1 MGARKKEALE
11 QFNRDNILTA
21 AKELFD
27 SYGIEKTTM
36 DDIAKHADY
45 SKSTIYVYFKSKE
58 DIFNS
63 IVGEY
68 MEVLAMQIRQSI
80 AKEKDFEK
88 CYYKFCECLVSFE
101 ERYPRYY
108 STLVGENQ
116 LTSRR
121 SKNSLMKQDMGR
133 EIRILITELVEKG
146 IKNNDM
152 RDDIELEATVLYIWS
167 AVSGIIQIASR
178 KKDYI
183 DSRLNMTKEEYL
195 RYSFR
200 MFFDS
205 LVGGRL

>member
-1 MGARKKEALE
+1 MMGARKKEALE

-27 SYGIEKTTM
+27 SHGVDKTTM
-36 DDIAKHADY
+36 DDIAKYADY

-58 DIFNS
+58 DIYNS

-68 MEVLAMQIRQSI
+68 MEVLAIQIRQSI
-80 AKEKDFEK
+80 KEEKDFEK
-88 CYYKFCECLVSFE
+88 CYFRFCDCLVSFE
-101 ERYPRYY
+101 EKYPKYY
-108 STLVGENQ
+108 SSLLGDTHLSN
-116 LTSRR
+116 RR
-121 SKNSLMKQDMGR
+121 SESKLVKQDLGR
-133 EIRILITELVEKG
+133 EIRELITDLVNMG
-146 IKNNDM
+146 IASK
-152 RDDIELEATVLYIWS
+152 DIRSDVELEPMVLYIWS

-205 LVGGRL
+205 LVGR